1 MRGRL
6 ILVGVLAMAL
16 AACGG
21 SSGSPSPSASG
32 AGSSSAA
39 SGSPS
44 SNPGASPTASDGANA
59 ASPSAAAPAGT
70 STAVCDGISLRKSPS
85 STAAK
90 VRAINSGTSVHV
102 AATVTGTP
110 YTAGACGTSGSEW
123 LKIDK
128 VGSRTA
134 KSLYGVT
141 YVYAAAGFFQ

>member
-1 MRGRL
+1 MRRRM

-44 SNPGASPTASDGANA
+44 SNPGASPTASDGANE

-102 AATVTGTP
+102 AATVSGTP
-110 YTAGACGTSGSEW
+110 YTANACGTSGSEW

-128 VGSRTA
+128 VGGKTV
-134 KSLYGVT
+134 KSLYGVN